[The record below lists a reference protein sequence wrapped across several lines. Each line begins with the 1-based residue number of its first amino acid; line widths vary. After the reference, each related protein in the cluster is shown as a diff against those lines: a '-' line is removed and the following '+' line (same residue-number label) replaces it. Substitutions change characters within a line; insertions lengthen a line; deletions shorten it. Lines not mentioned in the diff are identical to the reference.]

1 MAHELVDAL
10 VGMREK
16 DALRIVEEMLDRGES
31 PQSVLDLG
39 QEAMQIVGD
48 RFEEGSFFLP
58 ELMMSGEMLKKIS
71 AIIKPRMVEQATEAA
86 KIGTVVLGTV
96 RGDIHDIGK
105 DIVVAMLDISGF
117 AVRDLGIDVPPE
129 RFVEA
134 VAESDARVVALSG
147 FLTVAFQ
154 SMKDT
159 IDALTEAGLRDR
171 VKIMVGG
178 GQVDEHVLT
187 FTGADAFGRD
197 ALTAVNLAKE
207 WLT

>member
-105 DIVVAMLDISGF
+105 DIVGFVLDMNGF
-117 AVRDLGIDVPPE
+117 KVVDLGINVPE
-129 RFVEA
+129 ETFVDA
-134 VAESDARVVALSG
+134 VREHQPQVLALSG
-147 FLTVAFQ
+147 FLSLAFD
-154 SMKDT
+154 SMKSTVDQVRG
-159 IDALTEAGLRDR
+159 AGFDPK
-171 VKIMVGG
+171 VIIGG
-178 GQVDEHVLT
+178 GQMDDTVRVY
-187 FTGADAFGRD
+187 TGANAYGEDAM
-197 ALTAVNLAKE
+197 AAVSFAKQAVGAS
-207 WLT
+207 